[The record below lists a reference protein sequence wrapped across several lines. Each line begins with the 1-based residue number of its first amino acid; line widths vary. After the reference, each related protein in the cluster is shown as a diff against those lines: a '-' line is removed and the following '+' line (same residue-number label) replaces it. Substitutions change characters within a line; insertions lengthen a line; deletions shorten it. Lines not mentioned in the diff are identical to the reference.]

1 MGAHKFWT
9 CFVEGTAG
17 GYGHR
22 HDTLESARQEAE
34 RLAKMPGNRGK
45 KVYVLELVGFCQS
58 QDIPVTWKSLLLITH
73 KMLKEST
80 GALCASCGKPLTV
93 VDDIEELICLPCKQ
107 GEQPSAGRKLA
118 EADLVKLRTALEKE
132 TLSEAFKA
140 VEKANEE
147 LSMSYKE
154 RRLK

>member
-1 MGAHKFWT
+1 MNRFWT
-9 CFVEGTAG
+9 NFVEGTAG

-73 KMLKEST
+73 
-80 GALCASCGKPLTV
+80 
-93 VDDIEELICLPCKQ
+93 
-107 GEQPSAGRKLA
+107 GREVT

-132 TLSEAFKA
+132 TLSEALKA
-140 VEKANEE
+140 VEKVIEE
-147 LSMSYKE
+147 LSMSYGVRSVSE
-154 RRLK
+154 RATLADMPMPTGKRIRASKTCQPPYQE

>member
-1 MGAHKFWT
+1 MNRFWT
-9 CFVEGTAG
+9 VFVEGTAG
-17 GYGHR
+17 GYGCP

-73 KMLKEST
+73 KMLKE
-80 GALCASCGKPLTV
+80 
-93 VDDIEELICLPCKQ
+93 
-107 GEQPSAGRKLA
+107 QPSAGRKLA

-132 TLSEAFKA
+132 TLSEALKA
-140 VEKANEE
+140 VEKVIEE

>member
-1 MGAHKFWT
+1 LWRGLQEAKEMGAHKFWT
-9 CFVEGTAG
+9 VFVDGTAG
-17 GYGHR
+17 GYGCP

-73 KMLKEST
+73 
-80 GALCASCGKPLTV
+80 
-93 VDDIEELICLPCKQ
+93 
-107 GEQPSAGRKLA
+107 GREVT

-132 TLSEAFKA
+132 TLSEALKA
-140 VEKANEE
+140 VEKVIEE
-147 LSMSYKE
+147 LSMSYGVRSVSE
-154 RRLK
+154 RATLADMPMPTGKRIRASKTCQPPYQE

>member
-1 MGAHKFWT
+1 MNRFWT
-9 CFVEGTAG
+9 NFVEGTSG
-17 GYGHR
+17 GNHHK

-73 KMLKEST
+73 
-80 GALCASCGKPLTV
+80 
-93 VDDIEELICLPCKQ
+93 
-107 GEQPSAGRKLA
+107 GREVT

-132 TLSEAFKA
+132 TLSEALKA
-140 VEKANEE
+140 VEKVIEE